1 MDRRGVSVGLGA
13 ATTLLLAAWVSA
25 AGPVGVFARQE
36 FSGKESPTPG
46 DDFGSVK
53 TPPPK
58 SDGLKTADVRHA
70 DPWVVSAVELFMKV
84 VLAVVVVIV
93 LAAIGRALLDR
104 WRSRGH
110 VEDQVSPG
118 DIVPDVLLDAA
129 VEGERRLSRGTPS
142 DAVIAAW
149 VALED
154 AVRSAGVRDDDSRT
168 AAELVTA
175 VLRSHRVDREPLDTL
190 AALYREA
197 RFSRHPIG
205 EEQRTAAR
213 EALVRVQ
220 ADLRQTLARLQHE
233 RSVSR

>member
-1 MDRRGVSVGLGA
+1 MAVGLGA
-13 ATTLLLAAWVSA
+13 VATLLLAAWVSA
-25 AGPVGVFARQE
+25 AGPVGVFARKD

-53 TPPPK
+53 APPPK
-58 SDGLKTADVRHA
+58 GDGIKTADVRHA
-70 DPWVVSAVELFMKV
+70 DPWIVDAVELLMKL
-84 VLAVVVVIV
+84 VLAIVVVIV
-93 LAAIGRALLDR
+93 LVAIGRALLDR
-104 WRSRGH
+104 WRSREA
-110 VEDQVSPG
+110 VDDQVSPT

-129 VEGERRLSRGTPS
+129 VEGERQLSRGTPAN
-142 DAVIAAW
+142 AVIAAW

-154 AVRSAGVRDDDSRT
+154 ACRSAGVRDDDSRT

-175 VLRSHRVDREPLDTL
+175 VLRSHRVDRAPLDTL

-220 ADLRQTLARLQHE
+220 ADLRQTLARLEHE